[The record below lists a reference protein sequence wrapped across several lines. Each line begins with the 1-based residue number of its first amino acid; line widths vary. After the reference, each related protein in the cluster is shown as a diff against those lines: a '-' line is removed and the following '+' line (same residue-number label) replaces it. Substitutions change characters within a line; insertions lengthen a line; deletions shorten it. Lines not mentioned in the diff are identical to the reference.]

1 MKMILHRGFVKN
13 PRSTV
18 RITLG
23 DMTLKGE
30 WVIGYYFQHRHR
42 TECKNKKGNTVNQ
55 ILKDMH
61 CIIPYPST
69 NVIQYVEVIPETV
82 CTYTEKTDKNFRP
95 IFEGDFI
102 KNIKTNQ
109 LYEVFWDDYNLQFFF
124 VHGNNRKTFDDFNEN
139 EYKIVGNKFEN
150 AEVAE

>member
-1 MKMILHRGFVKN
+1 MKTILHKGFVAN
-13 PRSTV
+13 PLGTAQ
-18 RITLG
+18 ITLNG
-23 DMTLKGE
+23 KTYKGE
-30 WVIGYYFQHRHR
+30 WVIGYYFQHRNQV
-42 TECKNKKGNTVNQ
+42 TKKYSQ
-55 ILKDMH
+55 DLH
-61 CIIPYPST
+61 YIIPYPST
-69 NVIQYVEVIPETV
+69 NEIRFAEVIPETV
-82 CTYTEKTDKNFRP
+82 CTYTEKTDKNFYP

-109 LYEVFWDDYNLQFFF
+109 LYEVVWDDYNLQFFF